1 MPQKNAQDRLWKIL
15 TPVLLVLAVLAMTKT
30 LFVGLEI
37 DEEYAFSLGFRL
49 VKGDR
54 LFYTMWEP
62 HQLSALPA
70 ALVLALYTAIAGT
83 TTGALLFVRAVVLV
97 CKAAM
102 SAVFYRDFKQTLGRH
117 GALLS
122 AVVLFVYTPKWFLG
136 PDYISQQFHFTVAA
150 FLCFYHY
157 YTHGF
162 RRPWLVVLGAVCAC
176 FSFLAFPQSALA
188 AAVIFIG
195 MVLLGRRGKEP
206 TICKIPRGAVLFV
219 LGCMAC
225 AAAFLAYV
233 LPGMG
238 LTVFLQR
245 VSLILND
252 PQYDFTTSQRL
263 ALLVSQALNT
273 AKFLAKPLAASVVL
287 CLLWWVKTRQKR
299 DWIGLALN
307 LWAILAAL
315 LCVVRA
321 VADSSSDERYFMPA
335 LVLAAAWAFRK
346 GRGTA
351 REPLF
356 WLGFLPGMAAYA
368 FILRSTLLGFSAAFM
383 YLTWPAL
390 CGCFAMLARRQ
401 VEPEQEKLPQGQCVL
416 AALLVFLLVCRFWCV
431 LVTGWK
437 PANVATA
444 NLKQITVG
452 PAAGIWA
459 DEKAADMQMALYE
472 ALEPF
477 AGKQVLQAIGEQ
489 HGLGFMMAGGTL
501 TIGQAS
507 VISGTDSDPRFI
519 QYYEELPEKRPD
531 VILYDEA
538 EVRDMAAFHAWIEEN
553 FTITARYPVTHGTAH
568 LQVLVVD

>member
-15 TPVLLVLAVLAMTKT
+15 TPALLVLAVLAMAKT

-102 SAVFYRDFKQTLGRH
+102 SAVFYRDFKQILGRH
-117 GALLS
+117 GALLG

-150 FLCFYHY
+150 FLCFCHY

-188 AAVIFIG
+188 AAVLFIG

-206 TICKIPRGAVLFV
+206 TICKLPRGAVLFV

-263 ALLVSQALNT
+263 ALLASQALNT

-287 CLLWWVKTRQKR
+287 CLLWWAKTRQKR
-299 DWIGLALN
+299 DWIGFALN

-315 LCVVRA
+315 LCAVRA

-356 WLGFLPGMAAYA
+356 WLGFLPGMVAYA
-368 FILRSTLLGFSAAFM
+368 FILRSTLLGFSATFM

-401 VEPEQEKLPQGQCVL
+401 EEPEQEQLPQGQCVL

-437 PANVATA
+437 PANVAA
-444 NLKQITVG
+444 NLKQITAG
-452 PAAGIWA
+452 PAAGTWA

-489 HGLGFMMAGGTL
+489 HGLGFMMADGTL
-501 TIGQAS
+501 TVGQAS

>member
-15 TPVLLVLAVLAMTKT
+15 TPVLLVLAVLAMAKT

-102 SAVFYRDFKQTLGRH
+102 SAVFYRDFKQTIGRH
-117 GALLS
+117 GALLG

-263 ALLVSQALNT
+263 ALLASQALNT

-287 CLLWWVKTRQKR
+287 CLLWWAKTRQKR
-299 DWIGLALN
+299 DWTDLALN

-315 LCVVRA
+315 LCAVRA

-351 REPLF
+351 WEPLF
-356 WLGFLPGMAAYA
+356 WLGFLPGIAAYA
-368 FILRSTLLGFSAAFM
+368 FILRSTLLGFSATFM

-401 VEPEQEKLPQGQCVL
+401 MEPEQEKLPQGQCVL

-437 PANVATA
+437 PANVVTA
-444 NLKQITVG
+444 NLKQITAG
-452 PAAGIWA
+452 PTAGTWA

>member
-15 TPVLLVLAVLAMTKT
+15 TPVLLVLAVLAMAKT

-102 SAVFYRDFKQTLGRH
+102 SAVFYREFKQTLGRH
-117 GALLS
+117 GALLG

-206 TICKIPRGAVLFV
+206 TICKIHRGAVLFV

-263 ALLVSQALNT
+263 ALLASQALNT

-287 CLLWWVKTRQKR
+287 CLLWWAKTRQKR

-368 FILRSTLLGFSAAFM
+368 FILRSTLLGFSATFM

-401 VEPEQEKLPQGQCVL
+401 MEPEQEKLPQGQCVL

-444 NLKQITVG
+444 NLKQITAG
-452 PAAGIWA
+452 PAAGTWA

>member
-1 MPQKNAQDRLWKIL
+1 MKSNNRGGAAYAAKNAQDRLWKIL
-15 TPVLLVLAVLAMTKT
+15 TPVLLVLAVLAMAKT

-102 SAVFYRDFKQTLGRH
+102 SAVFYRDFKQTIGRH

-238 LTVFLQR
+238 LTVFC
-245 VSLILND
+245 S
-252 PQYDFTTSQRL
+252 
-263 ALLVSQALNT
+263 
-273 AKFLAKPLAASVVL
+273 AS
-287 CLLWWVKTRQKR
+287 
-299 DWIGLALN
+299 A
-307 LWAILAAL
+307 
-315 LCVVRA
+315 
-321 VADSSSDERYFMPA
+321 
-335 LVLAAAWAFRK
+335 
-346 GRGTA
+346 
-351 REPLF
+351 
-356 WLGFLPGMAAYA
+356 
-368 FILRSTLLGFSAAFM
+368 
-383 YLTWPAL
+383 
-390 CGCFAMLARRQ
+390 
-401 VEPEQEKLPQGQCVL
+401 
-416 AALLVFLLVCRFWCV
+416 
-431 LVTGWK
+431 
-437 PANVATA
+437 
-444 NLKQITVG
+444 
-452 PAAGIWA
+452 
-459 DEKAADMQMALYE
+459 
-472 ALEPF
+472 
-477 AGKQVLQAIGEQ
+477 
-489 HGLGFMMAGGTL
+489 
-501 TIGQAS
+501 
-507 VISGTDSDPRFI
+507 
-519 QYYEELPEKRPD
+519 
-531 VILYDEA
+531 
-538 EVRDMAAFHAWIEEN
+538 
-553 FTITARYPVTHGTAH
+553 
-568 LQVLVVD
+568 

>member
-15 TPVLLVLAVLAMTKT
+15 TPVLLVLAVLAMAKT

-83 TTGALLFVRAVVLV
+83 TTGALLFVRAVVLA

-188 AAVIFIG
+188 AAVILIG

-238 LTVFLQR
+238 LTAFLQR

-263 ALLVSQALNT
+263 ALLASQALNT

-287 CLLWWVKTRQKR
+287 CLLWWAKTRQKR

-315 LCVVRA
+315 LCAVRV

-351 REPLF
+351 REPLL

-368 FILRSTLLGFSAAFM
+368 FILRSTLLGFSATFM

-401 VEPEQEKLPQGQCVL
+401 ENPEQEKLPQGQCVL

-437 PANVATA
+437 PANAATA
-444 NLKQITVG
+444 NLKQITAG
-452 PAAGIWA
+452 PAAGTWA

>member
-15 TPVLLVLAVLAMTKT
+15 TPVLLVLAVLAMAKT

-83 TTGALLFVRAVVLV
+83 TTGALLFVRAVVLA

-188 AAVIFIG
+188 AAVILIG

-238 LTVFLQR
+238 LTAFLQR

-263 ALLVSQALNT
+263 ALLASQALNT

-287 CLLWWVKTRQKR
+287 CLLWWAKTRQKR

-315 LCVVRA
+315 LCAVRV

-351 REPLF
+351 REPLL

-368 FILRSTLLGFSAAFM
+368 FILRSTLLGFSATFM

-401 VEPEQEKLPQGQCVL
+401 ENPEQEKLPQGQCVL

-444 NLKQITVG
+444 NLKQITAG
-452 PAAGIWA
+452 PAAGTWA

>member
-15 TPVLLVLAVLAMTKT
+15 TPVLLVLAVLAMAKT

-102 SAVFYRDFKQTLGRH
+102 SAVFYRDFKQTIGRH
-117 GALLS
+117 GALLG

-263 ALLVSQALNT
+263 ALLASQALNT

-287 CLLWWVKTRQKR
+287 CLLWWAKTRQKR
-299 DWIGLALN
+299 DWTDLALN

-315 LCVVRA
+315 LCAVRA

-335 LVLAAAWAFRK
+335 LVLAVAWAFRK

-356 WLGFLPGMAAYA
+356 WLGFLPGIAAYA
-368 FILRSTLLGFSAAFM
+368 FILRSTLLGFSATFM

-401 VEPEQEKLPQGQCVL
+401 MEPEQEKLPQGQCVL

-444 NLKQITVG
+444 NLKQITAG
-452 PAAGIWA
+452 PAAGTWA

>member
-15 TPVLLVLAVLAMTKT
+15 TPVLLVLAVLAMAKT

-83 TTGALLFVRAVVLV
+83 TTGALLFVRAVVLA

-162 RRPWLVVLGAVCAC
+162 RRPWLAVLGAVCAC

-188 AAVIFIG
+188 ATVILIG

-238 LTVFLQR
+238 LTAFLQR

-263 ALLVSQALNT
+263 ALLASQALNT

-287 CLLWWVKTRQKR
+287 CLLWWAKTRQKR

-315 LCVVRA
+315 LCAVRV

-351 REPLF
+351 REPLL

-368 FILRSTLLGFSAAFM
+368 FILRSTLLGFSATFM

-401 VEPEQEKLPQGQCVL
+401 ENPEQEKLPQGQCVL

-444 NLKQITVG
+444 NLKQITAG
-452 PAAGIWA
+452 PAAGTWA

>member
-102 SAVFYRDFKQTLGRH
+102 SAVFYRDFKQTIGRH

-263 ALLVSQALNT
+263 ALLASQALNT

-287 CLLWWVKTRQKR
+287 CLLWWAKTRQKR

-346 GRGTA
+346 RRGTA

-368 FILRSTLLGFSAAFM
+368 FILRSTLLGFSATFM

-437 PANVATA
+437 PANAATA
-444 NLKQITVG
+444 NLKQITAG
-452 PAAGIWA
+452 PAAGTWA

>member
-15 TPVLLVLAVLAMTKT
+15 TPVLLVLAVLAMAKT

-83 TTGALLFVRAVVLV
+83 TIGALLLVRAVVLV

-102 SAVFYRDFKQTLGRH
+102 SAVFYRDFKQTIGRH

-188 AAVIFIG
+188 AAMIFIG

-263 ALLVSQALNT
+263 ALLASQALNT

-287 CLLWWVKTRQKR
+287 CLLWWAKTRQKR
-299 DWIGLALN
+299 DWTDLALN

-315 LCVVRA
+315 LCAVRA

-335 LVLAAAWAFRK
+335 LVLAVAWAFRK

-356 WLGFLPGMAAYA
+356 WLGFLPGIAAYA
-368 FILRSTLLGFSAAFM
+368 FILRSTLLGFSATFM

-401 VEPEQEKLPQGQCVL
+401 MEPEQEKLPQGQCVL

-437 PANVATA
+437 PANVVTA
-444 NLKQITVG
+444 NLKQITAG
-452 PAAGIWA
+452 PAAGTWA

>member
-15 TPVLLVLAVLAMTKT
+15 TPVLLVLAVLAMAKT

-102 SAVFYRDFKQTLGRH
+102 SAVFYRDFKQTIGRH

-263 ALLVSQALNT
+263 ALLASQALNT

-287 CLLWWVKTRQKR
+287 CLLWWAKTRQKR
-299 DWIGLALN
+299 DWTDLALN

-315 LCVVRA
+315 LCAVRA

-335 LVLAAAWAFRK
+335 LVLAVAWAFRK

-356 WLGFLPGMAAYA
+356 WLGFLPGIAAYA
-368 FILRSTLLGFSAAFM
+368 FILRSTLLGFSATFM

-401 VEPEQEKLPQGQCVL
+401 MEPEQEKLPQGQCVL

-437 PANVATA
+437 PANVVTA
-444 NLKQITVG
+444 NLKQITAG
-452 PAAGIWA
+452 PTAGTWA

>member
-15 TPVLLVLAVLAMTKT
+15 TPVLLVLAVLAMAKT

-102 SAVFYRDFKQTLGRH
+102 SAVFYRDFKQTIGRH
-117 GALLS
+117 GALLG

-263 ALLVSQALNT
+263 ALLASQALNT

-287 CLLWWVKTRQKR
+287 CLLWWAKTRQKR
-299 DWIGLALN
+299 DWTDLALN

-315 LCVVRA
+315 LCAVRA

-356 WLGFLPGMAAYA
+356 WLGFLPGIAAYA
-368 FILRSTLLGFSAAFM
+368 FILRSTLLGFSATFM

-401 VEPEQEKLPQGQCVL
+401 MEPEQEKLPQGQCVL

-437 PANVATA
+437 PANVVTA
-444 NLKQITVG
+444 NLKQITAG
-452 PAAGIWA
+452 PAAGTWA

>member
-15 TPVLLVLAVLAMTKT
+15 TPVLLVLAVLAMAKT

-102 SAVFYRDFKQTLGRH
+102 SAVFYRDFKQTIGRH
-117 GALLS
+117 GALLG

-263 ALLVSQALNT
+263 ALLASQALNT

-287 CLLWWVKTRQKR
+287 CLLWWAKTRQKR
-299 DWIGLALN
+299 DWTDLALN

-315 LCVVRA
+315 LCAVRA

-335 LVLAAAWAFRK
+335 LVLAVAWAFRK

-368 FILRSTLLGFSAAFM
+368 FILRSTLLGFSATFM

-401 VEPEQEKLPQGQCVL
+401 MEPEQEKLPQGQCVL

-444 NLKQITVG
+444 NLKQITAG
-452 PAAGIWA
+452 PAAGTWA

>member
-15 TPVLLVLAVLAMTKT
+15 TPVLLVLAVLAMAKT

-102 SAVFYRDFKQTLGRH
+102 SAVFYRDFKQTIGRH

-162 RRPWLVVLGAVCAC
+162 RRPWLVVLGAMCAC

-238 LTVFLQR
+238 LTAFLQR

-263 ALLVSQALNT
+263 ALLASQALNT

-287 CLLWWVKTRQKR
+287 CLLWWAKTRQKR

-346 GRGTA
+346 GGA
-351 REPLF
+351 RHSAGAAVLAGLSAGHSGVCVHSALYAAGLF
-356 WLGFLPGMAAYA
+356 G
-368 FILRSTLLGFSAAFM
+368 
-383 YLTWPAL
+383 YLYVSD
-390 CGCFAMLARRQ
+390 LAR
-401 VEPEQEKLPQGQCVL
+401 
-416 AALLVFLLVCRFWCV
+416 ALRLLCHVGVQAGESGAGKTAPGPVCA
-431 LVTGWK
+431 G
-437 PANVATA
+437 
-444 NLKQITVG
+444 G
-452 PAAGIWA
+452 AAGI
-459 DEKAADMQMALYE
+459 
-472 ALEPF
+472 F
-477 AGKQVLQAIGEQ
+477 AGMPVLVRSGN
-489 HGLGFMMAGGTL
+489 GLEACQCGNSQPEADHRRPRRRDLGGRKSRRYADGPVRSAGTL
-501 TIGQAS
+501 CGQA
-507 VISGTDSDPRFI
+507 GAAGYWRAA
-519 QYYEELPEKRPD
+519 RPW
-531 VILYDEA
+531 LYDGGRNLDHRSG
-538 EVRDMAAFHAWIEEN
+538 VRHL
-553 FTITARYPVTHGTAH
+553 RYRQRPAVHPV
-568 LQVLVVD
+568 L

>member
-15 TPVLLVLAVLAMTKT
+15 TPVLLVLAVLAMAKT

-83 TTGALLFVRAVVLV
+83 TTGALLFVRAMVLV

-102 SAVFYRDFKQTLGRH
+102 SAVFYRDFKQTIGRH

-252 PQYDFTTSQRL
+252 PQYDSTTSQRL
-263 ALLVSQALNT
+263 ALLGSQALNT

-287 CLLWWVKTRQKR
+287 CLLWWAKTRQKR

-315 LCVVRA
+315 LCAVRA

-335 LVLAAAWAFRK
+335 LVLAAVLYAAVFGLTDTLVSWFNSENSVQMAQYAHTGMRMYFV
-346 GRGTA
+346 GYFFA
-351 REPLF
+351 
-356 WLGFLPGMAAYA
+356 GFNIMAAGYLSA
-368 FILRSTLLGFSAAFM
+368 VNRPAEASITSICRGMVAIVACSLLLSAVFGMPGVWAAFPASEL
-383 YLTWPAL
+383 LT
-390 CGCFAMLARRQ
+390 
-401 VEPEQEKLPQGQCVL
+401 
-416 AALLVFLLVCRFWCV
+416 ALLTLFLLRR
-431 LVTGWK
+431 K
-437 PANVATA
+437 KAETA
-444 NLKQITVG
+444 
-452 PAAGIWA
+452 
-459 DEKAADMQMALYE
+459 
-472 ALEPF
+472 
-477 AGKQVLQAIGEQ
+477 
-489 HGLGFMMAGGTL
+489 
-501 TIGQAS
+501 
-507 VISGTDSDPRFI
+507 
-519 QYYEELPEKRPD
+519 
-531 VILYDEA
+531 
-538 EVRDMAAFHAWIEEN
+538 
-553 FTITARYPVTHGTAH
+553 
-568 LQVLVVD
+568 

>member
-15 TPVLLVLAVLAMTKT
+15 TPVLLVLAVLAMAKT

-102 SAVFYRDFKQTLGRH
+102 SAVFYRDFKQTIGRH
-117 GALLS
+117 GALLG

-263 ALLVSQALNT
+263 ALLASQALNT

-287 CLLWWVKTRQKR
+287 CLLWWAKTRQKR
-299 DWIGLALN
+299 DWTDLALN

-315 LCVVRA
+315 LCAVRA

-335 LVLAAAWAFRK
+335 LVLAVAWTFRK

-356 WLGFLPGMAAYA
+356 WLGFLPGIAAYA
-368 FILRSTLLGFSAAFM
+368 FILRSTLLGFSATFM

-401 VEPEQEKLPQGQCVL
+401 MEPEQEKLPQGQCVL

-437 PANVATA
+437 PANVVTA
-444 NLKQITVG
+444 NLKQITAG
-452 PAAGIWA
+452 PTAGTWA

>member
-70 ALVLALYTAIAGT
+70 ALALALYTAIAGT

-368 FILRSTLLGFSAAFM
+368 FILRSTLLGFSATFM

>member
-15 TPVLLVLAVLAMTKT
+15 TPVLLVLAVLAMAKT

-102 SAVFYRDFKQTLGRH
+102 SAVFYRDFKQTIGRH

-206 TICKIPRGAVLFV
+206 TICKIHRGAVLFV

-263 ALLVSQALNT
+263 ALLASQALNT

-287 CLLWWVKTRQKR
+287 CLLWWAKTRQKR

-368 FILRSTLLGFSAAFM
+368 FILRSTLLGFSATFM

-390 CGCFAMLARRQ
+390 CGCFAMLACRQ
-401 VEPEQEKLPQGQCVL
+401 ENPEQGKLPQGQCVL

-444 NLKQITVG
+444 NLKQITAG
-452 PAAGIWA
+452 PAAGTWA

-568 LQVLVVD
+568 LQVLVID

>member
-15 TPVLLVLAVLAMTKT
+15 TPVLLVLAVLAMAKT

-83 TTGALLFVRAVVLV
+83 TTGALLFVRAVVLA

-263 ALLVSQALNT
+263 ALLASQALNT

-315 LCVVRA
+315 LCAVRA

-335 LVLAAAWAFRK
+335 LVLAAAWAFHK

-351 REPLF
+351 WEPLF

-368 FILRSTLLGFSAAFM
+368 FILRSTLLGFSATFM

-390 CGCFAMLARRQ
+390 CGCFAMLACRQ
-401 VEPEQEKLPQGQCVL
+401 VEPEQEKLPQGPCVL

-452 PAAGIWA
+452 PAAGTWA

>member
-15 TPVLLVLAVLAMTKT
+15 TPVLLVLAVLAMAKT

-102 SAVFYRDFKQTLGRH
+102 SAVFYRDFKQTIGRH

-188 AAVIFIG
+188 AAMIFIG

-263 ALLVSQALNT
+263 ALLASQALNT

-287 CLLWWVKTRQKR
+287 CLLWWAKTRQKR
-299 DWIGLALN
+299 DWTGLALN

-315 LCVVRA
+315 LCTVRA

-335 LVLAAAWAFRK
+335 LVLAAVWAFRK

-368 FILRSTLLGFSAAFM
+368 FILRSTLLGFSATFM

-390 CGCFAMLARRQ
+390 CGCFAMLACRQ
-401 VEPEQEKLPQGQCVL
+401 ENLEQGKLPQGQCVL

-444 NLKQITVG
+444 NLKQITAG
-452 PAAGIWA
+452 PAAGTWA

-507 VISGTDSDPRFI
+507 SPVPTATRDSSSIMRNCPRSV
-519 QYYEELPEKRPD
+519 P
-531 VILYDEA
+531 
-538 EVRDMAAFHAWIEEN
+538 M
-553 FTITARYPVTHGTAH
+553 
-568 LQVLVVD
+568 

>member
-15 TPVLLVLAVLAMTKT
+15 TPVLLVLAVLAMAKT

-102 SAVFYRDFKQTLGRH
+102 SAVFYRDFKQTIGRH
-117 GALLS
+117 GALLG

-263 ALLVSQALNT
+263 ALLASQALNT

-287 CLLWWVKTRQKR
+287 CLLWWAKTRQKR
-299 DWIGLALN
+299 DWTDLALN

-315 LCVVRA
+315 LCAVRA

-335 LVLAAAWAFRK
+335 LVLAVAWAFRK

-356 WLGFLPGMAAYA
+356 WLGFLPGIAAYA
-368 FILRSTLLGFSAAFM
+368 FILRSTLLGFSATFM

-401 VEPEQEKLPQGQCVL
+401 MEPEQEKLPQGQCVL

-437 PANVATA
+437 PANVVTA
-444 NLKQITVG
+444 NLKQITAG
-452 PAAGIWA
+452 PAAGTWA

>member
-15 TPVLLVLAVLAMTKT
+15 TPVLLVLAVLAMAKT

-83 TTGALLFVRAVVLV
+83 TTGALLFVRAVVLA

-188 AAVIFIG
+188 AAVILIG

-238 LTVFLQR
+238 LTAFLQR

-263 ALLVSQALNT
+263 ALLASQALNT

-287 CLLWWVKTRQKR
+287 CLLWWAKTRQKR
-299 DWIGLALN
+299 DWTGLALN

-315 LCVVRA
+315 LCAVRA

-356 WLGFLPGMAAYA
+356 WLGFLPGIAAYA
-368 FILRSTLLGFSAAFM
+368 FILRSTLLGFSATFM

-390 CGCFAMLARRQ
+390 CGCFAMLACRQ
-401 VEPEQEKLPQGQCVL
+401 ENPEQGKLPQGQCVL

-444 NLKQITVG
+444 NLKQITAG
-452 PAAGIWA
+452 PAAGTWA

>member
-15 TPVLLVLAVLAMTKT
+15 TPVLLVLAVLAMAKT

-102 SAVFYRDFKQTLGRH
+102 SAVFYRDFKQTIGRH
-117 GALLS
+117 GALLG

-157 YTHGF
+157 YTHVF

-263 ALLVSQALNT
+263 ALLASQALNT

-287 CLLWWVKTRQKR
+287 CLLWWAKTRQKR
-299 DWIGLALN
+299 DWTDLALN

-315 LCVVRA
+315 LCAVRA

-335 LVLAAAWAFRK
+335 LVLAVAWAFRK

-356 WLGFLPGMAAYA
+356 WLGFLPGIAAYA
-368 FILRSTLLGFSAAFM
+368 FILRSTLLGFSATFM

-401 VEPEQEKLPQGQCVL
+401 MEPEQEKLPQGQCVL

-437 PANVATA
+437 PANVVTA
-444 NLKQITVG
+444 NLKQITAG
-452 PAAGIWA
+452 PTAGTWA